1 MNLDIGIARNI
12 TKIRNRTDAGSSG
25 DAAGRRYDGYDRIWG
40 TEGMCIRTRP

>member
-1 MNLDIGIARNI
+1 MNLDIRYCSNI

-25 DAAGRRYDGYDRIWG
+25 DAARRRYDGYDRIWG